1 MRHFRG
7 PLHRLAPL
15 PFERTSPA
23 AAALGGRPGP
33 EGPAGGE
40 RVLGVPIAADGPLPQ
55 AGCDASLRAARD
67 FLTRHFPDEPCRFAT
82 YSSWLLAP
90 GSWRTSSPRTCRQ
103 RRRKAWSPR
112 ISSGS
117 AVVTVSP

>member
-15 PFERTSPA
+15 QFERTSPA

-67 FLTRHFPDEPCRFAT
+67 FLTRHFPDGPCRFAT

-90 GSWRTSSPRTCRQ
+90 GGPARRVPAARGDEKRGLLASRAVRQ
-103 RRRKAWSPR
+103 S
-112 ISSGS
+112 
-117 AVVTVSP
+117 